1 MEKVSLKSK
10 LNQIR
15 LALSISMNK
24 SGKNSYSKYEYF
36 QLKDFMPQALK
47 LCNELG
53 VFTVFFISKDK
64 FELPSKTSK
73 TMQYDDNGNVITE
86 VVNEEE
92 NYEYKEIAHLIAY
105 NIDDEEDCLELTKE
119 TANVNLSGA
128 QPIQNLGGKSTY
140 MKRYMY
146 MDLFE
151 INENDKVEEET
162 GKPVTAAP
170 TTVSSTK
177 PAIKPATKKKEEIK
191 EEPVVQAPVKE
202 EVKSEPVV
210 ENNVDT
216 SELMTME
223 HKIELANYMK
233 EKGLDPRTAIIEA
246 AKELGTDVPL
256 LKESDFEKV
265 KEIIDRKGE

>member
-15 LALSISMNK
+15 LELSISMNK

-53 VFTVFFISKDK
+53 VFTEFFISKDK

-73 TMQYDDNGNVITE
+73 TMQYDENGNVITE

-119 TANVNLSGA
+119 TANVSLQAA

-162 GKPVTAAP
+162 GKPVTATP
-170 TTVSSTK
+170 TAVSSTK
-177 PAIKPATKKKEEIK
+177 PAVKPVAKKK
-191 EEPVVQAPVKE
+191 EEPVVQEPVKE
-202 EVKSEPVV
+202 EVKTEPVV

-265 KEIIDRKGE
+265 KEIVDRKGE

>member
-1 MEKVSLKSK
+1 MEKGNLKSK

-15 LALSISMNK
+15 LELSISMNK

-53 VFTVFFISKDK
+53 VFTEFFISKDK

-73 TMQYDDNGNVITE
+73 TIQYDENGNVITE
-86 VVNEEE
+86 VANEEE
-92 NYEYKEIAHLIAY
+92 NFEYKEIAHLIAY
-105 NIDDEEDCLELTKE
+105 NIDDEKDCLELTKE
-119 TANVNLSGA
+119 TANVSLQAA

-162 GKPVTAAP
+162 GKPATAAP
-170 TTVSSTK
+170 TTISSTK
-177 PAIKPATKKKEEIK
+177 PAVKSATKKKEE
-191 EEPVVQAPVKE
+191 PVVQEPVKE
-202 EVKSEPVV
+202 EVKTEPVV
-210 ENNVDT
+210 ENNVNT

-233 EKGLDPRTAIIEA
+233 EKGLDPRTTIIEA
-246 AKELGTDVPL
+246 AKELGIEDVPL

-265 KEIIDRKGE
+265 KEIVDRKG